1 MHLQRDAGKLIQK
14 FEELNKE
21 HDELEKLKKFAESH
35 FTTNLITDQ
44 SPTITTN
51 KLIARP
57 SFGNQTL

>member
-35 FTTNLITDQ
+35 YNANLISDL
-44 SPTITTN
+44 SPMMTSG
-51 KLIARP
+51 KLM
-57 SFGNQTL
+57 SK